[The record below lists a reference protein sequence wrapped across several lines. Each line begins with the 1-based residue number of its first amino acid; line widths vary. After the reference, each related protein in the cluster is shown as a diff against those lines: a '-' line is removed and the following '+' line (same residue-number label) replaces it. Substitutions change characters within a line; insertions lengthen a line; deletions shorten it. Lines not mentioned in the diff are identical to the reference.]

1 MQFFH
6 LFSFVVVA
14 SYAAALPQ
22 PAGLSEKYSNNV
34 DATLASDLEARSY
47 QPGLNSYK
55 ESTTLVSLKRRNAP
69 EGLVRDD
76 SGPDPSPPPATTP
89 EKTVSVPF
97 TDDDVSTMNL
107 ASTISNAINGGYTLL
122 GNEEKV
128 GHKISGRVGAMVTGY
143 LGRGAYVNAALDR
156 WSQNSL
162 DSTLDAVKS
171 VLGDD
176 KYSEVEP
183 GITKRIKEWK
193 DDSRK
198 GTHDIA
204 DYTSRILGDD
214 GTVIENLQKIGKASQ
229 NIIESRGVVFWILK
243 DLLENFGA
251 DKTLGEQLDGVSMSI
266 SEFRGYQDYSHS
278 AILKNLEDGLY
289 MW

>member
-1 MQFFH
+1 MTMLVYESSLYDQ
-6 LFSFVVVA
+6 
-14 SYAAALPQ
+14 Q
-22 PAGLSEKYSNNV
+22 
-34 DATLASDLEARSY
+34 R
-47 QPGLNSYK
+47 YK
-55 ESTTLVSLKRRNAP
+55 C
-69 EGLVRDD
+69 
-76 SGPDPSPPPATTP
+76 
-89 EKTVSVPF
+89 
-97 TDDDVSTMNL
+97 
-107 ASTISNAINGGYTLL
+107 GYTLL

-243 DLLENFGA
+243 IYLRILELIRLSGSSWMFWIVTSNSEITTQ
-251 DKTLGEQLDGVSMSI
+251 TLGRSLDPGVENVYTWLRGGVLNGEADLDQRWLDGTVEHESMGTRHDNWVLTARVS
-266 SEFRGYQDYSHS
+266 
-278 AILKNLEDGLY
+278 
-289 MW
+289 